1 MFVNVL
7 GYINERERIMASTE
21 TLLKP
26 KDAAKYLGVHKV
38 TLTVYRNVGY
48 RGKKLRAIRIGGRYW
63 YDPADLDAWMIASQ
77 PATPKQRAKDSE
89 SHRRAKEYLKRQ
101 GYFR

>member
-1 MFVNVL
+1 
-7 GYINERERIMASTE
+7 MASTE
-21 TLLKP
+21 NLLRP
-26 KDAAKYLGVHKV
+26 KDAARYLGVHRD
-38 TLTVYRNVGY
+38 TLTSYRDVGY

-63 YDPADLDAWMIASQ
+63 YDPADLDAWMVASQ

-89 SHRRAKEYLKRQ
+89 SHRRAKEYLERQ